1 MISFWWIRH
10 APVKGNNECC
20 YGNDEVDCDLS
31 DVASFNRLVAKL
43 PKGSNVFSSHLS
55 RTIKTF
61 EATVNAGYIYNSHSI
76 DRRLTEQD
84 LGSYSGMKYRDLYAL
99 TKKLGVYDN
108 NWLMKPHF
116 KAPEGESFKDLYI
129 RVESFINEKL
139 IEKNDENIV
148 IFSHGGPIRAAIS
161 LAMGTGLET
170 ILPLEIDN
178 SKLTKID
185 YINNNWKVIKV
196 NC

>member
-99 TKKLGVYDN
+99 TKKLSVYDN

-161 LAMGTGLET
+161 LAMGIGSET

-178 SKLTKID
+178 FKLTRID

>member
-10 APVKGNNECC
+10 APVKDNNECC

-55 RTIKTF
+55 RTIRTF

-84 LGSYSGMKYRDLYAL
+84 LGSYSGMKYKDLYDL

-108 NWLMKPHF
+108 NWLMQPHF
-116 KAPEGESFKDLYI
+116 KAPEGESFKDLYT

-139 IEKNDENIV
+139 LEKNDENLV

>member
-1 MISFWWIRH
+1 MISFWWVRH

-84 LGSYSGMKYRDLYAL
+84 LGSYSGMKYKDLYAL

-108 NWLMKPHF
+108 NWLMKPDF

-129 RVESFINEKL
+129 RVESFINEKSL
-139 IEKNDENIV
+139 EKNHENLV
-148 IFSHGGPIRAAIS
+148 IFSHGGPIRAAIF
-161 LAMGTGLET
+161 LAMGIGFET

-178 SKLTKID
+178 SKLTRID
-185 YINNNWKVIKV
+185 YINNNWKVVKV

>member
-43 PKGSNVFSSHLS
+43 PIGSTVFSSHLS

-61 EATVNAGYIYNSHSI
+61 EATANAGYIYSSHSI

-84 LGSYSGMKYRDLYAL
+84 LGSYSGMKYKDLYAL
-99 TKKLGVYDN
+99 TKKIGVYDN
-108 NWLMKPHF
+108 NWLMKPQF

-139 IEKNDENIV
+139 LEKNDKNLV

-161 LAMGTGLET
+161 LAMGIGFET

-178 SKLTKID
+178 SGLTRID